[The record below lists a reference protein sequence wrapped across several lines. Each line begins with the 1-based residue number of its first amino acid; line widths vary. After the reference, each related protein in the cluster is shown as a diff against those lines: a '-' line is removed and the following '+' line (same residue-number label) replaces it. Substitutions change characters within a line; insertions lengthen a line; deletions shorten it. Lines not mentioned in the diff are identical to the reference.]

1 MKEITGITFGA
12 FDPIHY
18 GHIQLLELC
27 KSHCDRLIVCVSDD
41 NYIKAKKDR
50 TPYLPLRQ
58 RIRHVRSIRYV
69 DVVGVQS
76 LEFGKADAVLLYK
89 PDVILVGN
97 DWNKETFSGEGLG
110 VPVIYLPRTKR
121 ISSTQIRNADTR

>member
-27 KSHCDRLIVCVSDD
+27 KSHCDRLVVCVSDD
-41 NYIKAKKDR
+41 NYIRTKKNR
-50 TPYLPLRQ
+50 PPYLPLRQ
-58 RIRHVRSIRYV
+58 RIRHVSAIRHV

-76 LEFGKADAVLLYK
+76 LEFGKAEAIKLYK
-89 PDVILVGN
+89 SDVILVGN
-97 DWNKETFSGEGLG
+97 DWNKETFSGEVLG
-110 VPVIYLPRTKR
+110 K
-121 ISSTQIRNADTR
+121 

>member
-27 KSHCDRLIVCVSDD
+27 KSHCDRLVVCVSDD
-41 NYIKAKKDR
+41 NYIRSKKNR
-50 TPYLPLRQ
+50 NSYLPLRQ
-58 RIRHVRSIRYV
+58 RIRHVSAIRYV

-76 LEFGKADAVLLYK
+76 LEFGKADAVQLYK

-97 DWNKETFSGEGLG
+97 DWNKSTFGGEGLG
-110 VPVIYLPRTKR
+110 VPVIYLPRTSG
-121 ISSTQIRNADTR
+121 ISSTQIRSAS